1 MSDESFYSRAGNYF
15 GSCPVTG
22 KRGYTTRKQARKAR
36 QGGGHRHGH
45 PYKCRHC
52 NYWHLGRYKAAK
64 TRDEYRGMTEQ
75 SHVHLNSAKNELGI
89 SMEALLLA
97 LDHLD
102 ITPENNHIPAT
113 VLHQLKQL
121 TYR

>member
-1 MSDESFYSRAGNYF
+1 MSYESFYSRAGNYF

-36 QGGGHRHGH
+36 QAGGHRHGN

-52 NYWHLGRYKAAK
+52 NYWHLGHYRQAK
-64 TRDEYRGMTEQ
+64 TRDEYRQ
-75 SHVHLNSAKNELGI
+75 SQVGHVHINSAAKELNI

-97 LDHLD
+97 LDHLG

>member
-1 MSDESFYSRAGNYF
+1 MSYESFHSRAGDYF
-15 GSCPVTG
+15 GTCPVTG

-36 QGGGHRHGH
+36 QGGAHVHGH

-52 NYWHLGRYKAAK
+52 QLWHLGRYKAAK
-64 TRDEYRGMTEQ
+64 TRDEYRQPQ
-75 SHVHLNSAKNELGI
+75 SGHVHLNSAAKELGI
-89 SMEALLLA
+89 SLDALLLA
-97 LDHLD
+97 LDHLG

-113 VLHQLKQL
+113 VLHQLKHL

>member
-1 MSDESFYSRAGNYF
+1 MSYESFHSRAGDYF

-22 KRGYTTRKQARKAR
+22 KRGYTSRKQARRAR
-36 QGGGHRHGH
+36 QGGAHVHGN
-45 PYKCRHC
+45 PYLCKECSM
-52 NYWHLGRYKAAK
+52 WHLGRYKAAK
-64 TRDEYRGMTEQ
+64 TRDEYRKSQAGN
-75 SHVHLNSAKNELGI
+75 VHLNSATKELGI
-89 SMEALLLA
+89 SLEALLAA
-97 LDHLD
+97 LDHLG

>member
-1 MSDESFYSRAGNYF
+1 
-15 GSCPVTG
+15 
-22 KRGYTTRKQARKAR
+22 
-36 QGGGHRHGH
+36 
-45 PYKCRHC
+45 
-52 NYWHLGRYKAAK
+52 
-64 TRDEYRGMTEQ
+64 MTEQ